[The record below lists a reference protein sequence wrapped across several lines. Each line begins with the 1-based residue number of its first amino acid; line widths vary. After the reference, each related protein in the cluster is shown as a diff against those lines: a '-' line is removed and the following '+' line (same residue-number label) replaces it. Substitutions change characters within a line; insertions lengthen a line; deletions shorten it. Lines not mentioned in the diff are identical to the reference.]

1 MFRAA
6 ASSALVVSGLIAL
19 SACAS
24 SVPVQSA
31 QTLPEVRVSQ
41 PHLVGVPD
49 SVRISARY
57 TEEFSTPLPTGPQQA
72 AVISGFRESQV
83 LWDQSSEALRVT
95 RMTPEYVT
103 GSALTTLRKV
113 IRGFASSNVVPV
125 GVDRLYDTKI
135 TSLAAGSATV
145 TSCDDGTQYN
155 LGDRATGQTAPPAPL
170 TRDYA
175 FAVFGMRLA
184 GGRWALSSVTAAGY
198 PDQRVKACM
207 QMA

>member
-24 SVPVQSA
+24 SGPVQSA

-41 PHLVGVPD
+41 PHLVAVPD

-57 TEEFSTPLPTGPQQA
+57 TEKFSTPLPTDPQQA
-72 AVISGFRESQV
+72 AVISGFRESEV
-83 LWDQSSEALRVT
+83 LWDQSSEGLRLT
-95 RMTPEYVT
+95 AATPEWVT
-103 GSALTTLRKV
+103 GAALTKLRKLV
-113 IRGFASSNVVPV
+113 QSYASGNIVPV

-135 TSLAAGSATV
+135 TSLAASTATV
-145 TSCDDGTQYN
+145 TSCDDGTAFN
-155 LGDRATGQTAPPAPL
+155 IADRATGRTPAPVPVSQQ
-170 TRDYA
+170 YA
-175 FAVFGMRLA
+175 FGVFGMRLVA
-184 GGRWALSSVTAAGY
+184 GRWTLSSLTGVGY

-207 QMA
+207 QAA